1 MRRLLWLALLIGAI
15 ATSVFAVALARTN
28 VPTPNELA
36 TSEATI
42 VYYADGKNEVGRLGE
57 ATRRSVTLDDIPVD
71 VQQAVL
77 AAEDRDFYN
86 HGGISPIGIARAA
99 FNNVTGGNTQGGS
112 TITQQYA
119 KIAYLSQDRTWTRKI
134 NEALLAFKLETVV
147 SKDQILEDYLNTIY
161 FGRNANGI
169 EAASIAYF
177 GKNVNELD
185 FTEGA
190 VLASVIKSPSTFALD
205 ENIKELRGRWNYVL
219 DSMVETGAISQKQRD
234 STAFPEILPLK
245 QGDRLGGQV
254 GFLLTAVEQQ
264 LLAQG
269 FDEEEIQRGGL
280 TVISSFDRRAQRAAQ
295 RAVKN
300 NGPESGTEGLR
311 IGLAAVRPGT
321 GEVLAMYG
329 GSDFIQDQIN
339 NATRPFAQA
348 GSTFKPFALAAALEQ
363 GIPLQSL
370 WNGDSPSTVNG
381 YTFSNYGDN
390 SYGTVSL
397 LQATELSI
405 NSAYVELEADIGV
418 GSVAE
423 AALGAGIPADTPG
436 MNLDSLDLTFVL
448 GTASPSG
455 LNVATA
461 YATFADGGTRTG
473 NTFITK
479 VTGSNGGLLY
489 EYEAESTPVFD
500 ADIANTVNYALQK
513 VVTAGTAKAAQAL
526 GRPAGAKT
534 GTTDDNK
541 SAWFAGY
548 TPQIAAAVLMAKE
561 DAEGIPISMSG
572 TGGLR
577 TVTGG
582 SFPAAIWTAFMK
594 DALKK
599 EPIVEFESP
608 PKDATVPLKCPD
620 FIDTDISKIPYGCP
634 VPDVQN
640 EFGNETIVQDPVVV
654 PEESPTDVVT
664 PEPTETAPDNE
675 FGPEPEGPPIDEGRP
690 E

>member
-1 MRRLLWLALLIGAI
+1 
-15 ATSVFAVALARTN
+15 
-28 VPTPNELA
+28 
-36 TSEATI
+36 
-42 VYYADGKNEVGRLGE
+42 
-57 ATRRSVTLDDIPVD
+57 
-71 VQQAVL
+71 
-77 AAEDRDFYN
+77 
-86 HGGISPIGIARAA
+86 
-99 FNNVTGGNTQGGS
+99 
-112 TITQQYA
+112 
-119 KIAYLSQDRTWTRKI
+119 
-134 NEALLAFKLETVV
+134 
-147 SKDQILEDYLNTIY
+147 
-161 FGRNANGI
+161 
-169 EAASIAYF
+169 
-177 GKNVNELD
+177 
-185 FTEGA
+185 
-190 VLASVIKSPSTFALD
+190 
-205 ENIKELRGRWNYVL
+205 
-219 DSMVETGAISQKQRD
+219 
-234 STAFPEILPLK
+234 
-245 QGDRLGGQV
+245 
-254 GFLLTAVEQQ
+254 
-264 LLAQG
+264 
-269 FDEEEIQRGGL
+269 
-280 TVISSFDRRAQRAAQ
+280 
-295 RAVKN
+295 
-300 NGPESGTEGLR
+300 
-311 IGLAAVRPGT
+311 
-321 GEVLAMYG
+321 
-329 GSDFIQDQIN
+329 
-339 NATRPFAQA
+339 
-348 GSTFKPFALAAALEQ
+348 
-363 GIPLQSL
+363 L

-664 PEPTETAPDNE
+664 PEPTETAPAHE

>member
-1 MRRLLWLALLIGAI
+1 
-15 ATSVFAVALARTN
+15 

-77 AAEDRDFYN
+77 AAEDRDFFN

-119 KIAYLSQDRTWTRKI
+119 KIAYLTQDRTWTRKI

-177 GKNVNELD
+177 DKNVNELD

-234 STAFPEILPLK
+234 SATFPEILPLK

-329 GSDFIQDQIN
+329 GSDFIKDQIN

-363 GIPLQSL
+363 GVPLQSL

-489 EYEAESTPVFD
+489 EYEAESVPVFD

-582 SFPAAIWTAFMK
+582 SFPAAIWTSFMK

-599 EPIVEFESP
+599 EPIVEFEAP

-634 VPDVQN
+634 VPEVQN
-640 EFGNETIVQDPVVV
+640 EFGNETPVQDPVVV

-664 PEPTETAPDNE
+664 PEPTDTAPTNE